1 MANEKATSMKLAD
14 FVHSKK
20 LKKKEF
26 NARLPALRAE
36 LLEAQNSLRK
46 ADFPVIVLFA
56 GVDGA
61 GKSEVVN
68 LLNEWMDPRWLINR
82 AYVRPSDSDHDSERP
97 AFRHFWHDL
106 PPRGQIGLFLSAWY
120 SQVLLGTVAQ
130 RVPPEDFPRHV
141 ERIRRF
147 ERTLA
152 DDGAVILKFWMH
164 LDKRH
169 QKKQLKRL
177 EANPATAWRVTH
189 TDWAHWAMYN
199 RFVQAGDQIIDATDT
214 GLAPWRVIDGVDH
227 RYRSITI
234 AEHLLD
240 AIKSRLDR
248 PVPSA
253 QQNPTPKPESQQS
266 PEQIPAHFQPSRVNW
281 LAGVDVK
288 QTLPKDDYRRRL
300 AQSQG
305 ELNRLCRQAK
315 QHDVSSLLAF
325 EGWDAAG
332 KGGSIRRILQ
342 ALDPR
347 NYRVI
352 PTAAPTQEEHAR
364 HYLWRFW
371 RHLPSAGNITI
382 FDRSWYGRVLVERIE
397 GFARPEEWQRAY
409 DEINEFEQELVE
421 SGIMVCKYW
430 LHITQDEQLRR
441 FEERKTIPHKRWK
454 LTEEDWRNREKWD
467 EYEAAVNDMIQRTN
481 TSLAP
486 WTIVPANDKY
496 TARIHVLD
504 TVCEHLRKTL
514 SSVSNST
521 GVQTGH
527 QR

>member
-1 MANEKATSMKLAD
+1 MKLAD
-14 FVHSKK
+14 FVHSKT

-26 NARLPALRAE
+26 DARLPVLRAE

-46 ADFPVIVLFA
+46 ADFPIIVLFA

-82 AYVRPSDSDHDSERP
+82 AYDRPTTFNSEPGHP
-97 AFRHFWHDL
+97 AFQQYWHDL

-130 RVPPEDFPRHV
+130 QVPPDDFGRHV
-141 ERIRRF
+141 QRIQRF
-147 ERTLA
+147 EKTLA
-152 DDGAVILKFWMH
+152 VDNAVILKFWMH

-189 TDWAHWAMYN
+189 TDWAHWAMYD
-199 RFVQAGDQIIDATDT
+199 RFVKAGDQIVDATDT
-214 GLAPWRVIDGVDH
+214 DLAPWRVIAGADH
-227 RYRSITI
+227 RYRSITV
-234 AEHLLD
+234 AEHLLT
-240 AIKSRLDR
+240 AIKDRLNSSSANSKTKSASISVPKKDR
-248 PVPSA
+248 VKFS
-253 QQNPTPKPESQQS
+253 
-266 PEQIPAHFQPSRVNW
+266 PSRVNW
-281 LAGVDVK
+281 LAGVDLK
-288 QTLPKDDYRRRL
+288 KRLPKKDYSVRL

-315 QHDVSSLLAF
+315 QQDVSSILAF

-352 PTAAPTQEEHAR
+352 PTAAPNQEENAQ

-371 RHLPSAGNITI
+371 RHLPKAGHITI

-397 GFARPEEWQRAY
+397 GFARPDEWQRAY
-409 DEINEFEQELVE
+409 EEINEFEQELVE
-421 SGIMVCKYW
+421 SGIMICKYW

-441 FEERKTIPHKRWK
+441 FEERQSTPHKRWK
-454 LTEEDWRNREKWD
+454 LTDEDWRNREKWD
-467 EYEAAVNDMIQRTN
+467 EYEEAVNDMIQLTN
-481 TSLAP
+481 TSQAP
-486 WTIVPANDKY
+486 WTIIPANDKY

-504 TVCEHLRKTL
+504 TVCDHLRKTL
-514 SSVSNST
+514 SPAT
-521 GVQTGH
+521 H
-527 QR
+527 PA

>member
-1 MANEKATSMKLAD
+1 MTLAD
-14 FVHSKK
+14 FVHSNKMKK
-20 LKKKEF
+20 RDF
-26 NARLPALRAE
+26 DARLPVLRAE
-36 LLEAQNSLRK
+36 LLEAQNSLRQ

-82 AYVRPSDSDHDSERP
+82 AYDRPTDSETERP
-97 AFRHFWHDL
+97 VFRRYWQDV
-106 PPRGQIGLFLSAWY
+106 PPRGRIGLFLSAWY
-120 SQVLLGTVAQ
+120 SQVLLGSVAQ
-130 RVPPEDFPRHV
+130 RVSPDDFQKHV
-141 ERIRRF
+141 DKIRRF
-147 ERTLA
+147 ERTQA
-152 DDGAVILKFWMH
+152 TDGALILKFWMH
-164 LDKRH
+164 LNKRH
-169 QKKQLKRL
+169 QRKQLERL
-177 EANPATAWRVTH
+177 EADPATAWRVTH

-214 GLAPWRVIDGVDH
+214 KLAPWRVIDGADH

-234 AEHLLD
+234 AEHILG
-240 AIKSRLDR
+240 AIKTRMNDPR
-248 PVPSA
+248 
-253 QQNPTPKPESQQS
+253 S
-266 PEQIPAHFQPSRVNW
+266 PEISQSDFSRTAKKSSSRSKPNQSKPSESKLNDFKPSDVNW
-281 LAGVDVK
+281 LSSVDLK
-288 QTLPKDDYRRRL
+288 QTLPKDDYRLRL
-300 AQSQG
+300 AHSQG

-352 PTAAPTQEEHAR
+352 PTAAPTAEEHAR

-382 FDRSWYGRVLVERIE
+382 FDRSWYGRVLVERVE
-397 GFARPEEWQRAY
+397 GFARPDEWQRAY
-409 DEINEFEQELVE
+409 KEINEFEQELVE

-430 LHITQDEQLRR
+430 LHISKDEQLRR
-441 FEERKTIPHKRWK
+441 FEERKATPHKRWK
-454 LTEEDWRNREKWD
+454 LTDEDWRNREKWD
-467 EYEAAVNDMIQRTN
+467 AYESAVNDMIERTN
-481 TSLAP
+481 TLQSP
-486 WTIVPANDKY
+486 WIIVPANDKY

-504 TVCEHLRKTL
+504 TVCEQLRKTL
-514 SSVSNST
+514 SQSGSKS
-521 GVQTGH
+521 G
-527 QR
+527 

>member
-1 MANEKATSMKLAD
+1 MKLAD
-14 FVHSKK
+14 FVHSHK
-20 LKKKEF
+20 LKKREF
-26 NARLPALRAE
+26 DARLPALRAE
-36 LLEAQNSLRK
+36 LLEAQNSLRT
-46 ADFPVIVLFA
+46 ANFPVIVLFA

-82 AYVRPSDSDHDSERP
+82 AYVRPSGSDTDNEQP
-97 AFRHFWHDL
+97 VFRRYWKDL

-130 RVPPEDFPRHV
+130 RVPAEDFPQHA

-152 DDGAVILKFWMH
+152 TDGALILKFWMH
-164 LDKRH
+164 LDQRH

-189 TDWAHWAMYN
+189 TDWAHWAMYS

-214 GLAPWRVIDGVDH
+214 EMAPWRVIDGADH
-227 RYRSITI
+227 RHRSITI
-234 AEHLLD
+234 AQHLLD
-240 AIKSRLDR
+240 AIKTRLKD
-248 PVPSA
+248 SA
-253 QQNPTPKPESQQS
+253 QREVIHDGPSSDTSAKRVKPSTE
-266 PEQIPAHFQPSRVNW
+266 EVVKTKFQPSRVNW
-281 LAGVDVK
+281 LSSVDLK
-288 QTLPKDDYRRRL
+288 QTLAKKEYRSRL

-315 QHDVSSLLAF
+315 QQNVASLLAF

-332 KGGSIRRILQ
+332 KGGAIRRILQ

-347 NYRVI
+347 DYRVI
-352 PTAAPTQEEHAR
+352 PTAAPTEEEHAR

-371 RHLPSAGNITI
+371 RHLPDPGKITI

-397 GFARPEEWQRAY
+397 GFARPDEWQRAY

-421 SGIMVCKYW
+421 SGILICKYW
-430 LHITQDEQLRR
+430 LHISPEEQLRR
-441 FEERKTIPHKRWK
+441 FEERKNTPHKRWK
-454 LTEEDWRNREKWD
+454 LTDEDWRNREKWS
-467 EYEAAVNDMIQRTN
+467 EYEEAVNDMIQRTN
-481 TSLAP
+481 TTLAP
-486 WTIVPANDKY
+486 WTLVPANDKY
-496 TARIHVLD
+496 TARIQVLD
-504 TVCEHLRKTL
+504 TVCDRLRSTLGKT
-514 SSVSNST
+514 SS
-521 GVQTGH
+521 G
-527 QR
+527 